1 MGFRLRREAGNGR
14 SRGAALRPRIY
25 SSRSCASTASRRVG
39 LYVWTARRRNSCC
52 SAATQTSCIG
62 RLAEDLSYSDAVVEA
77 TDQGVP
83 QGRIGAQIPRTEP
96 TFTDRTE
103 ELMIVRG
110 HPAQA
115 GDKLEGRVE

>member
-1 MGFRLRREAGNGR
+1 MGGTVRLDSKAQELLLL
-14 SRGAALRPRIY
+14 RGDPNVMHR
-25 SSRSCASTASRRVG
+25 
-39 LYVWTARRRNSCC
+39 
-52 SAATQTSCIG
+52 Q
-62 RLAEDLSYSDAVVEA
+62 LAEDLSYSDAMVEA

-96 TFTDRTE
+96 TFTDRAE